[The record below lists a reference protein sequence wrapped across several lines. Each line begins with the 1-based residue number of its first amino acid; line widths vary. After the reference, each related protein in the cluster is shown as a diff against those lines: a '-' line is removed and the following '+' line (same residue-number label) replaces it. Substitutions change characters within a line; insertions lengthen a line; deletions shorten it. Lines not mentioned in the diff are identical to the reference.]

1 MILVKILLRNQKY
14 NFTYSTQMRR
24 NIFFS
29 YLTVILVYSLAILGG
44 KFTLDFLNL
53 ESPYIEMLAAD
64 VVATLI
70 VFIFSFI
77 FRNSSLYDPYWSV
90 IPIPIALYWVSISPQ
105 GNDLRQLLVIMV
117 ISLWSLRLTLNWIKS
132 WPNLEHED
140 WRYKK
145 LKEDSGRLYWA
156 VSFMGIHLFPTLIV
170 FLGML
175 PVLAAVEN
183 PAPLGIID
191 FAGALVSVLAV
202 IIEYTSDEQL
212 RQFKKY
218 NQIKGMNMDKGLW
231 SISRHPNYLGEILFW
246 LGLFTIGLSHNLLS
260 NLWTGA
266 GFIAMFILFKF
277 ISIPMMEKRLIK
289 TKIRYE
295 EYILKVPAL
304 IPWIW
309 KRNQS
314 SV

>member
-1 MILVKILLRNQKY
+1 MK
-14 NFTYSTQMRR
+14 R

-29 YLTVILVYSLAILGG
+29 YLTVILVYTLAILGG

-90 IPIPIALYWVSISPQ
+90 IPVPIALYWIFISTQ
-105 GNDLRQLLVIMV
+105 GNDLRQFLIITV
-117 ISLWSLRLTLNWIKS
+117 ISLWSLRLTINWIKS

-140 WRYKK
+140 WRYIK
-145 LKEDSGRLYWA
+145 LKEDSGRLYWV
-156 VSFMGIHLFPTLIV
+156 VSFLGIHLLPTFIV

-175 PVLAAVEN
+175 PVLSAVGN
-183 PAPLGIID
+183 STPLGIFD
-191 FAGALVSVLAV
+191 FAGALVSVSAV
-202 IIEYTSDEQL
+202 LIEYTADEQL
-212 RQFKKY
+212 RQFNKY
-218 NQIKGMNMDKGLW
+218 NRIKGMNMDRGLW

-246 LGLFTIGLSHNLLS
+246 LGLFIMALSNNFQS
-260 NLWTGA
+260 NLWTGI

-277 ISIPMMEKRLIK
+277 ISIPMMEKRLIRNK
-289 TKIRYE
+289 NQYD
-295 EYILKVPAL
+295 EYIRKVPAL
-304 IPWIW
+304 VPRIW
-309 KRNQS
+309 K
-314 SV
+314 